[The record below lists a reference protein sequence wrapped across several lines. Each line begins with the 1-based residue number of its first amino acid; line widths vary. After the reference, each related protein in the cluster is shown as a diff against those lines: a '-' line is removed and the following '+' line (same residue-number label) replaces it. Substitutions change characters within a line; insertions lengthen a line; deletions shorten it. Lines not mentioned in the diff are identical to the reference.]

1 MAASRERALRMGDTA
16 LVLAQ
21 QLSKWCGKGPALEE
35 DMALTNTA
43 LDLLGQA
50 RQWLSYAGEL
60 STPACGEDELAFL
73 RDSREFHNLLLV
85 EQPNDNYGN
94 TLMRQFL
101 FDAWHYLALGE
112 LLSSR
117 DGRIAA
123 IAEKALKEVT
133 YHLRRSS
140 DLVIRLGDGTDL
152 SHRYLQDA
160 LDALWAY
167 TGELFVADDMEEEL
181 LRQGVGVDVR
191 ALRKPWVDLVTDV
204 LARATLKMPSVEAAM
219 QVGGKRGLHTEH
231 LGYLLAEMQ
240 VLQRSYP
247 GASW

>member
-1 MAASRERALRMGDTA
+1 MPDIREFALRMGDTA

-60 STPACGEDELAFL
+60 STPPCGEDELAFL
-73 RDSREFHNLLLV
+73 RDGREFRNLLLV
-85 EQPNDNYGN
+85 EQPNGNYGN
-94 TLMRQFL
+94 TLVRQFL
-101 FDAWHYLALGE
+101 FDAWHYLALKE
-112 LLSSR
+112 LPSSR
-117 DGRIAA
+117 DSRVAA

-133 YHLRRSS
+133 YHLRRSG

-152 SHRYLQDA
+152 SHRYVQEA
-160 LDALWAY
+160 LDALWPY
-167 TGELFVADDMEEEL
+167 TGDCFNADAVETELYRSGIAFNPE
-181 LRQGVGVDVR
+181 
-191 ALRKPWVDLVTDV
+191 ALRERWLGLVADV
-204 LARATLKMPSVEAAM
+204 LAKATLKMPSLEAAR
-219 QVGGKRGLHTEH
+219 QAGGKRGLHTEH

-247 GASW
+247 GARW